1 MRLVFLGPPG
11 AGKGTQAAR
20 LAAHLGVPHVAT
32 GEMLRRAVAAGNEL
46 GKKVEEIMERGDL
59 VSDDLMKDVVAHRLA
74 DEDARDGFVL
84 DGYPR
89 NHAQAAEL
97 DRILEE
103 QGAKLDRVVR
113 FMVTGDEIV
122 ARLAGRLS
130 CPTCGT
136 VYHAATRPPKVEG
149 VCDKDA
155 TPLVH
160 RKDDNEEAVLRRLD
174 EYGRQTKSLADLYE
188 ERGLLVEVDAIG
200 SGDEVFNR
208 ILEEVGT

>member
-1 MRLVFLGPPG
+1 VRLVLLGPPG

-20 LAAHLGVPHVAT
+20 LAGHLGIPHVAT
-32 GEMLRRAVAAGNEL
+32 GEMLRRAVAAENEL
-46 GKKVEEIMERGDL
+46 GKKVAAIMERGDL
-59 VSDDLMKDVVAHRLA
+59 VSDDVMNEVVARRLA
-74 DEDARDGFVL
+74 ENDVRDGFVL

-97 DRILEE
+97 DRIFEE
-103 QGAKLDRVVR
+103 LGTKLDKVVR

-130 CPTCGT
+130 CPVCGT
-136 VYHAATRPPKVEG
+136 VYHAGTRPPKVEG
-149 VCDKDA
+149 VCDKDG

-174 EYGRQTKSLADLYE
+174 EYGRQTKSLADLYK
-188 ERGLLVEVDAIG
+188 ERGLLVEIDAIG
-200 SGDEVFNR
+200 TADEVFNR
-208 ILEEVGT
+208 LLAAVGA